1 MRLERWRRRVV
12 TLVLT
17 AALAGAPLGVA
28 RAGEPDP
35 DGMPTLIK
43 YVGCAVGIA
52 LAKTTS
58 AMSVSFFLCLQMYYD
73 ASW

>member
-28 RAGEPDP
+28 RASETDP
-35 DGMPTLIK
+35 DGLPTLIK
-43 YVGCAVGIA
+43 YVGCALGIA
-52 LAKTTS
+52 LAKTTPT
-58 AMSVSFFLCLQMYYD
+58 MSVSFYMCLQMYYD